1 MLECQCSSEKLAAYS
16 GYSSGATGESLG
28 RARCTAWESP
38 IPNKSWQTGSPNDV
52 FLPDAT
58 IVGMIRRSRASA
70 LVIVFLWLMPLLAAP
85 VKPQQDRALALQDRI
100 AAVLSA
106 PDLSRGFWGIE
117 VASSATGETLYSQNA
132 DKLFTPASNT
142 KLFTTAAALALI
154 GPDYK
159 FRTTVETSGTLDRYG
174 RLNGDLVLVGHG
186 DPNLSGRELPYDL
199 RTQRN
204 DDPIQALEALAD
216 ALVQKGVKFID
227 GDIVA
232 DDSYFAFERYGE
244 GWSQDDLV
252 WADGAPVSALT
263 INDNVVFV
271 NILPADRPGEKAFV
285 SVKPFAEY
293 YRLDNRIIT
302 TPAGTGRKFFVN
314 REPGSTLLTLWGNM
328 PLDDPGANE
337 ALAIEDPAEFAAGLF
352 RQLLEKRGIV
362 VYGHQRT
369 RHTELATLSTFSV
382 NAIAPSRGGD
392 GPSRLKSDQ
401 PIMLASYESK
411 PLLQDVRVINKV
423 SQNLHAEI
431 LLRLLGRERGNAGTI
446 EGGLEVL
453 RGFLIQA
460 GISNDQYVF
469 YDGSGLSRQN
479 LVTPHAIV
487 QLLRYCSTQPWGT
500 AYKSTFPVGGVDG
513 SLSERLNSPRLQ
525 NRIMAKTGSLGGV
538 KTLSG
543 YTTTDSGQ
551 VVVFSI
557 LSNNFNLPAKRVT
570 DAIDA
575 LVQAIVDD
583 TPARR

>member
-1 MLECQCSSEKLAAYS
+1 MSRGLSVA
-16 GYSSGATGESLG
+16 GF
-28 RARCTAWESP
+28 
-38 IPNKSWQTGSPNDV
+38 V
-52 FLPDAT
+52 FL
-58 IVGMIRRSRASA
+58 
-70 LVIVFLWLMPLLAAP
+70 VFAMLAPLLAAP
-85 VKPQQDRALALQDRI
+85 VPPAPVQSLEQRI
-100 AAVLSA
+100 TGVLNA
-106 PDLSRGFWGIE
+106 PDLARGFWGIE
-117 VASSATGETLYSQNA
+117 IVSLATGKTLYSQNA

-159 FRTTVETSGTLDRYG
+159 FRTTVETTGTLDRYG

-199 RTQRN
+199 KTQRN
-204 DDPIQALEALAD
+204 EDPIQALESLAD

-285 SVKPFAEY
+285 SVTPFAEY

-314 REPGSTLLTLWGNM
+314 REPGSTVLTLWGNM
-328 PLDDPGANE
+328 PLDDAGANE

-352 RQLLEKRGIV
+352 RRLLEKRGIV
-362 VYGHQRT
+362 IYGNQRT
-369 RHTELATLSTFSV
+369 RHTELAALSTFSV
-382 NAIAPSRGGD
+382 TAIAPSHGGSD
-392 GPSRLKSDQ
+392 GPARARKPDP
-401 PIMLASYESK
+401 PITLASYESK
-411 PLLQDVRVINKV
+411 PLLQDIRVINKV
-423 SQNLHAEI
+423 SQNLHAEL

-453 RGFLIQA
+453 RGFLTQA
-460 GISNDQYVF
+460 GISSDQYVF

-479 LVTPHAIV
+479 LVAPHAIV
-487 QLLRYCSTQPWGT
+487 QLLRYCSTQPWG
-500 AYKSTFPVGGVDG
+500 ADYKATFPIAGVDG
-513 SLSERLNSPRLQ
+513 SLTERLVSPRLH

-538 KTLSG
+538 KALSG
-543 YTTTDSGQ
+543 FATTDGGE

-557 LSNNFNLPAKRVT
+557 LSINFNLPAKRVT
-570 DAIDA
+570 DAIDE
-575 LVQAIVDD
+575 LVQAIVED
-583 TPARR
+583 TPGGH

>member
-1 MLECQCSSEKLAAYS
+1 MVAPLL
-16 GYSSGATGESLG
+16 
-28 RARCTAWESP
+28 
-38 IPNKSWQTGSPNDV
+38 
-52 FLPDAT
+52 
-58 IVGMIRRSRASA
+58 
-70 LVIVFLWLMPLLAAP
+70 LVAILSVTPLLAA
-85 VKPQQDRALALQDRI
+85 VKPLQDRI
-100 AAVLSA
+100 AGVLSA
-106 PDLSRGFWGIE
+106 PDLGRGFWGIE
-117 VASSATGETLYSQNA
+117 VVSLSTGETLYSQNA

-159 FRTTVETSGTLDRYG
+159 FHTTVETTGTLDRYG
-174 RLNGDLVLVGHG
+174 RLNGDLILVGRG

-227 GDIVA
+227 GDVVA

-328 PLDDPGANE
+328 PLDDAGANE

-362 VYGHQRT
+362 IYGHQRT
-369 RHTELATLSTFSV
+369 HHTELATLSTFSV
-382 NAIAPSRGGD
+382 TALAPSRGGD
-392 GPSRLKSDQ
+392 GPPRPLKADQ
-401 PIMLASYESK
+401 PITLASYESK

-453 RGFLIQA
+453 RGFLTQA
-460 GISNDQYVF
+460 GISSDQYVF

-487 QLLRYCSTQPWGT
+487 QLLRYCSTQSWGVS
-500 AYKSTFPVGGVDG
+500 YKTTFPIGGMDG
-513 SLSERLNSPRLQ
+513 SLSERLTAPRLQ

-538 KTLSG
+538 KALSG
-543 YTTTDSGQ
+543 YASTEAGQ
-551 VVVFSI
+551 TVVFSI

-570 DAIDA
+570 DAIDG
-575 LVQAIVDD
+575 LVQAILDD
-583 TPARR
+583 APAKH

>member
-1 MLECQCSSEKLAAYS
+1 ML
-16 GYSSGATGESLG
+16 
-28 RARCTAWESP
+28 R
-38 IPNKSWQTGSPNDV
+38 
-52 FLPDAT
+52 
-58 IVGMIRRSRASA
+58 RRSVAP
-70 LVIVFLWLMPLLAAP
+70 LVPIVLLLVARLLGAPGQSLQVRPLS
-85 VKPQQDRALALQDRI
+85 DRI
-100 AAVLSA
+100 AEVLSA
-106 PDLSRGFWGIE
+106 PDLARGFWGIE
-117 VASSATGETLYSQNA
+117 VVSLSSDKTPGTTSGIPTGKTLYSQNA

-142 KLFTTAAALALI
+142 KLVTTAAALALI

-159 FRTTVETSGTLDRYG
+159 FRTTVETTGTLDRYG

-199 RTQRN
+199 KTQRN

-285 SVKPFAEY
+285 SVKPFADY

-314 REPGSTLLTLWGNM
+314 REPGSTVLTLWGNM
-328 PLDDPGANE
+328 PLDDAGANE

-352 RQLLEKRGIV
+352 RQLLEKRGIII
-362 VYGHQRT
+362 YGHQRT

-382 NAIAPSRGGD
+382 TAIAPLRGGRVNDRVTDKDND
-392 GPSRLKSDQ
+392 GQPRPLKTDQ
-401 PIMLASYESK
+401 PITLASYESK
-411 PLLQDVRVINKV
+411 ALLQDIRVINKV

-431 LLRLLGRERGNAGTI
+431 LLRLLGRERGNAGTV

-453 RGFLIQA
+453 RGFLTKA
-460 GISNDQYVF
+460 GVSSDEYVF

-487 QLLRYCSTQPWGT
+487 QLLRYCSTQPWG
-500 AYKSTFPVGGVDG
+500 ADYKATFPVAGVDG
-513 SLSERLNSPRLQ
+513 SLTERFTSPRLR
-525 NRIMAKTGSLGGV
+525 NRIMAKTGALGGV

-543 YTTTDSGQ
+543 YATTDAGQ
-551 VVVFSI
+551 VVAFSI
-557 LSNNFNLPAKRVT
+557 LSNNFNLPAKRVI
-570 DAIDA
+570 DAIDE

-583 TPARR
+583 APAGH

>member
-1 MLECQCSSEKLAAYS
+1 ML
-16 GYSSGATGESLG
+16 
-28 RARCTAWESP
+28 R
-38 IPNKSWQTGSPNDV
+38 
-52 FLPDAT
+52 
-58 IVGMIRRSRASA
+58 RRSVAGLPFIIFFL
-70 LVIVFLWLMPLLAAP
+70 LVAPLLAAP
-85 VKPQQDRALALQDRI
+85 VKPPQDRPLEDRI
-100 AAVLSA
+100 AAVLGA
-106 PDLSRGFWGIE
+106 PDLARGFWGIE
-117 VASSATGETLYSQNA
+117 VVSLSSEKTTAKSSDKATGKTLYSQNA

-159 FRTTVETSGTLDRYG
+159 FRTTVETTGTLDRYG

-199 RTQRN
+199 KTQRN

-252 WADGAPVSALT
+252 GEDGAPVSALT

-271 NILPADRPGEKAFV
+271 NTLPADRPGEKAFV
-285 SVKPFAEY
+285 SVTPFADY
-293 YRLDNRIIT
+293 YRIDNRIIT
-302 TPAGTGRKFFVN
+302 TPAGTGRKFFAN
-314 REPGSTLLTLWGNM
+314 REPGSTVLTLWGNM
-328 PLDDPGANE
+328 PLDDAGAKE

-362 VYGHQRT
+362 IYGKQRT
-369 RHTELATLSTFSV
+369 HHTELASLSTFSV
-382 NAIAPSRGGD
+382 TASASSHGGSDGQSR
-392 GPSRLKSDQ
+392 PLKTDQ
-401 PIMLASYESK
+401 PVTLASYESK
-411 PLLQDVRVINKV
+411 PLLQDVRVVNKV

-431 LLRLLGRERGNAGTI
+431 LLRLLGRERGNAGTV

-453 RGFLIQA
+453 GGFLTQA

-487 QLLRYCSTQPWGT
+487 QLLRYCSTQPWG
-500 AYKSTFPVGGVDG
+500 ADYKATFPVSGVDG
-513 SLSERLNSPRLQ
+513 TLWDRFDTPRLQ
-525 NRIMAKTGSLGGV
+525 NRVMAKTGSLGGV
-538 KTLSG
+538 KALSG
-543 YTTTDSGQ
+543 YATTDAGQ

-557 LSNNFNLPAKRVT
+557 MSNNLNLPAKRVT
-570 DAIDA
+570 DAIDQI
-575 LVQAIVDD
+575 VQAIVDD
-583 TPARR
+583 APAER